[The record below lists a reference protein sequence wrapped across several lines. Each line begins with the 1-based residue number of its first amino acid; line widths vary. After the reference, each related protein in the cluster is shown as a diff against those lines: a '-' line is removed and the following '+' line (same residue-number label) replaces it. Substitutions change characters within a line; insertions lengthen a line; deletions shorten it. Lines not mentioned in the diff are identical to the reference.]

1 MAFFWYVVAVQHPDT
16 CSCYCSQG
24 DSARG
29 RQALVMSSWRR
40 GKIDERTPLFV
51 SEDGQQPKTSGP
63 FRRVLNV
70 FGCAALLVVVVMATV
85 SFMRHRVWD
94 TDENAAIDTDDDARY
109 VKGTDD
115 ALNADERKFDDD
127 VLNPAVDAPIC
138 ESCTRVCGH
147 SNDLQISAIAYNTTW
162 RAGLGDRQNYIEML
176 GQLGQILCTKVA
188 LMPPKLTLDPGH
200 NDGDVLGF
208 EWRWDLYFNNES
220 LVEFD
225 RTKHKPKPLFLD
237 WRADFKTIGR
247 LKDFRRNPGVEV
259 FGDTPDTLT
268 DSKILNDL
276 SRAIELTKLGK
287 PFFWQMNFEIA
298 WGARYAYWQREYG
311 DEPDRD
317 MYAIDLTIIEGFL
330 KEHGYLQRSDSNGVA
345 ISDGNLFLR
354 DCRLAQVVTSTL
366 AKKLADIVLLEA
378 FGLVKGLGVIAPTS
392 MTRQAG
398 TGSGTQTLTRKMTT
412 TNLGTPITITEDDE
426 EKTRLA
432 VIEHTS
438 PQLRNKKFATL
449 HVRRGD
455 MLGWCD
461 TDSEALRRFISCAL
475 SRSEDD
481 EVNAG
486 NVPIL
491 WFTDDDD
498 ETYQIEVT
506 TALTEELTL
515 YRSNFTGNL
524 TGASEVLVI
533 FGDALVNKV
542 IEENLK
548 AVARDVNVDLGHGE
562 HGLDNYLIYQVGRVV
577 QDRSSAIAD
586 SAWAVHYSYEDSG
599 EGTDDGD
606 DSDSDFSHGSCK
618 VDRGDTC
625 AEDGPILKMAR
636 GENVSTAY
644 DYMLDVGNNIF
655 LAGVEETE

>member
-1 MAFFWYVVAVQHPDT
+1 M
-16 CSCYCSQG
+16 
-24 DSARG
+24 
-29 RQALVMSSWRR
+29 
-40 GKIDERTPLFV
+40 
-51 SEDGQQPKTSGP
+51 
-63 FRRVLNV
+63 
-70 FGCAALLVVVVMATV
+70 
-85 SFMRHRVWD
+85 
-94 TDENAAIDTDDDARY
+94 
-109 VKGTDD
+109 
-115 ALNADERKFDDD
+115 
-127 VLNPAVDAPIC
+127 
-138 ESCTRVCGH
+138 
-147 SNDLQISAIAYNTTW
+147 
-162 RAGLGDRQNYIEML
+162 
-176 GQLGQILCTKVA
+176 
-188 LMPPKLTLDPGH
+188 
-200 NDGDVLGF
+200 
-208 EWRWDLYFNNES
+208 
-220 LVEFD
+220 
-225 RTKHKPKPLFLD
+225 
-237 WRADFKTIGR
+237 
-247 LKDFRRNPGVEV
+247 
-259 FGDTPDTLT
+259 TPDTLT

-311 DEPDRD
+311 DKPDRD
-317 MYAIDLTIIEGFL
+317 MYAIDLTIIEGSL

-378 FGLVKGLGVIAPTS
+378 FGLVKVLGLIAPTS

-548 AVARDVNVDLGHGE
+548 AVARDGSSKTGPARLRTRR
-562 HGLDNYLIYQVGRVV
+562 GRCTTRTKIV
-577 QDRSSAIAD
+577 
-586 SAWAVHYSYEDSG
+586 
-599 EGTDDGD
+599 
-606 DSDSDFSHGSCK
+606 
-618 VDRGDTC
+618 
-625 AEDGPILKMAR
+625 AR
-636 GENVSTAY
+636 ARMMVTIRIR
-644 DYMLDVGNNIF
+644 IF
-655 LAGVEETE
+655 LMGAARWTGGIRVRRTGLFLRWLAARMYQQRMTTCWTLVIIDF